1 MSNLAATTGTGF
13 LAVNG
18 GTVTPVSLQPVAN
31 QTAVYDPSAAAGVPA
46 VGLADN
52 PIVPGTASIT
62 VPTGTTAQRAAV
74 PTAAMFRFNTTT
86 GFFEGYDGA
95 TWRPFS
101 VGGAAVTSFSAGST
115 GLTPNTASTGAIT
128 LGGVLNAASG
138 GTGAVS
144 LTGYLYGNGA
154 SPATASTTIPTTDL
168 SGQITNAQLVNSSL
182 TINGS
187 LVSLGGATTVTA
199 ATPNAL
205 TAGTGLSG
213 GSFTG
218 ASAVTF
224 ALANTAVTA
233 GSYGNAANTTPFTVD
248 AQGRLTAA
256 ASTPI
261 AILSQQITDKGAANG
276 VASLDATG
284 VVPLSQLPASIAGA
298 VSYQGGWNA
307 STNVPTLSSGIG
319 TKGYYYIVTTAG
331 TATLDGINLW
341 SVGDWAVFDGTVWEK
356 VNGSSSEAFNNITLT
371 ALNGLLYGNNTSPL
385 TVATGAQV
393 LSGLS
398 SALGTGVQTALGQS
412 VTGTGG
418 IVLATSPTLVT
429 PALGTPSSATL
440 TNATGLPVSTGIS
453 GLGTLVA
460 SSLAQN
466 TNTPSGF
473 VTQSGADGRYAA
485 LAGLSTQV
493 FSVAASTSGTVQAVP
508 RSQADTL
515 YVPSTDLVSK
525 LARVVDSISILRTL
539 SSATNTRVFITGYYA
554 AGDGGGGP
562 YYYDPADTTSADNG
576 GTIIVA
582 SDGGRWKLIHNGT
595 VSIKQFGAHL
605 DGSTNDIPFISAAI
619 SAASTQLFRIW
630 CPAGTSYCAT
640 TLIFPNTIPEGFN
653 FKCHPD
659 FTISCPVNAVSIDS
673 AYHAKFTFGRIIGTS
688 NSSTYTG
695 LHLKPT
701 TSGANG
707 QIAIVVCDINFMFIG
722 GFGECISLD
731 CSTGNIAQNKIKGI
745 EIGNGFGQTAGS
757 MATAAQGVYVS
768 VTSPNIFQG
777 NEIDINY
784 IQPYA
789 AAFASGLVWQAIV
802 DNGSSSLNNVNTW
815 KYGAIDGAGYAASY
829 GLNLFAGYNTFS
841 GPIVD
846 VQTGIQFESGASQY
860 TIISQDLNVNSGGTR
875 INDLSGVG
883 NAAEYIGAAFHQSGI
898 TAATASIPAD
908 SGTTVSVTFP
918 TPLAAAPKKLSA
930 TIYAP
935 TGNNSWSVQILSSSE
950 NGMSIYVM
958 NLHPSLAGTAQVSY
972 SAAC

>member
-1 MSNLAATTGTGF
+1 MTTI
-13 LAVNG
+13 
-18 GTVTPVSLQPVAN
+18 
-31 QTAVYDPSAAAGVPA
+31 
-46 VGLADN
+46 VGLAPSPILQFFNNAGQPNAGGSILTQVGGVNYPTYQDYAGTIPLPN
-52 PIVPGTASIT
+52 PIPLNSRGEISNSSGQSSQLFLASGQAYTFTQYDSNGNQINQAQYVAPIASLSAFSANTGATLVGTA
-62 VPTGTTAQRAAV
+62 
-74 PTAAMFRFNTTT
+74 
-86 GFFEGYDGA
+86 DGQ
-95 TWRPFS
+95 
-101 VGGAAVTSFSAGST
+101 
-115 GLTPNTASTGAIT
+115 T
-128 LGGVLNAASG
+128 LQ
-138 GTGAVS
+138 S
-144 LTGYLYGNGA
+144 L
-154 SPATASTTIPTTDL
+154 
-168 SGQITNAQLVNSSL
+168 
-182 TINGS
+182 
-187 LVSLGGATTVTA
+187 
-199 ATPNAL
+199 
-205 TAGTGLSG
+205 
-213 GSFTG
+213 
-218 ASAVTF
+218 
-224 ALANTAVTA
+224 
-233 GSYGNAANTTPFTVD
+233 
-248 AQGRLTAA
+248 
-256 ASTPI
+256 
-261 AILSQQITDKGAANG
+261 
-276 VASLDATG
+276 
-284 VVPLSQLPASIAGA
+284 
-298 VSYQGGWNA
+298 
-307 STNVPTLSSGIG
+307 LSSGIRH
-319 TKGYYYIVTTAG
+319 V
-331 TATLDGINLW
+331 
-341 SVGDWAVFDGTVWEK
+341 
-356 VNGSSSEAFNNITLT
+356 VNSI
-371 ALNGLLYGNNTSPL
+371 
-385 TVATGAQV
+385 
-393 LSGLS
+393 
-398 SALGTGVQTALGQS
+398 SALRA
-412 VTGTGG
+412 
-418 IVLATSPTLVT
+418 
-429 PALGTPSSATL
+429 
-440 TNATGLPVSTGIS
+440 
-453 GLGTLVA
+453 
-460 SSLAQN
+460 
-466 TNTPSGF
+466 
-473 VTQSGADGRYAA
+473 
-485 LAGLSTQV
+485 
-493 FSVAASTSGTVQAVP
+493 
-508 RSQADTL
+508 
-515 YVPSTDLVSK
+515 VSK
-525 LARVVDSISILRTL
+525 NNYAQCFV
-539 SSATNTRVFITGYYA
+539 TGYYA
-554 AGDGGGGP
+554 LGDGGGGP
-562 YYYDPADTTSADNG
+562 YYYDSTDTTSADNG

-653 FKCHPD
+653 FECHPD

-701 TSGANG
+701 TAGANG

-802 DNGSSSLNNVNTW
+802 DNGSSSLNNANTW
-815 KYGAIDGAGYAASY
+815 KYGAIDGAGYATSY

-846 VQTGIQFESGASQY
+846 VQTGIQLESGASQY
-860 TIISQDLNVNSGGTR
+860 TIISQDINVNSGGTR
-875 INDLSGVG
+875 INDLSGVR

-898 TAATASIPAD
+898 TAATASIPAN